1 MRNLARLIL
10 LAPTAAAAESVEPIA
25 TKSTTGHAAIAVN
38 SPLGWAN
45 DSYAASGYARFAE
58 HDITQ
63 RDTQLVAARALVGWS
78 WLIADRAMISFA
90 VGAASGYEFGQQ
102 TTANTLPEEAPMM
115 TIDVGEWKTR
125 VEGYLRFGF
134 AFDQ

>member
-1 MRNLARLIL
+1 M
-10 LAPTAAAAESVEPIA
+10 EPIA

-102 TTANTLPEEAPMM
+102 TMANTLPEEAPMM
-115 TIDVGEWKTR
+115 TIDVGEGRGLSPLRLCVRPISGFNDLVGTTR
-125 VEGYLRFGF
+125 DLNRL
-134 AFDQ
+134 ATHRP